1 MRYCFFARFSK
12 RWFVVVVVVAVVVVV
27 LCSSHIE
34 MQMTCS
40 KENLKDLSGL
50 KMGQSKMQL
59 RLMKPNAISFQMG
72 NLCHLSVFFLGLW
85 NNITKNVLIFK
96 IIHLVSGIRIPTHIL
111 IL

>member
-12 RWFVVVVVVAVVVVV
+12 RWFVVVVVAVVV